1 MDIYQA
7 ELQSRTQ
14 NSTKH
19 VCLLMFSCCVIGCKH
34 LLIQLWINRVTA
46 EGLYQVLCRDSAV
59 AFQLE
64 TSQSLAPL
72 FSRGLHRGAA
82 ICHTAHS
89 HTSCTQCIHCMN
101 KKTHTK
107 KRKIWEQACSGTN
120 IHTTEKHTRTPTYC
134 TCTFSSLWAH
144 SFLLQRHKSYHACCQ
159 GRGRETERVMAW
171 VWLWC
176 NYCIFFS
183 ILVRRVCACVRVRAV
198 YHSLCVY
205 RLYYSRYPIQLQFG
219 ESLCHTEDL
228 WAVSLASPKD
238 RQRDTTLT
246 HRNTFIQM
254 WEQTSEG
261 IHKHTYLCTPCWTTH
276 W

>member
-1 MDIYQA
+1 MTCVIEQFIVQSLSSRQKRKSGKQTASAKGLDRLNVCKQQANSYHSDYHRFTLQSLKPKLAATLIKMDIYQA

-101 KKTHTK
+101 KKTHTHK

-134 TCTFSSLWAH
+134 TCTFSSL
-144 SFLLQRHKSYHACCQ
+144 
-159 GRGRETERVMAW
+159 
-171 VWLWC
+171 
-176 NYCIFFS
+176 
-183 ILVRRVCACVRVRAV
+183 
-198 YHSLCVY
+198 
-205 RLYYSRYPIQLQFG
+205 
-219 ESLCHTEDL
+219 
-228 WAVSLASPKD
+228 
-238 RQRDTTLT
+238 
-246 HRNTFIQM
+246 
-254 WEQTSEG
+254 
-261 IHKHTYLCTPCWTTH
+261 
-276 W
+276 